1 MSTSTSTARSRRQR
15 TNTKCLGVISL
26 ILPTFVIIGNN
37 NSPPASAAAAAVIR
51 SGTAAAAVDED
62 ESEND
67 VGGGGQQ
74 QLLLGSNDSLL
85 HHSKIV
91 SLLDWSS
98 REIMSVVAT
107 QPKNR
112 IENGQHYLRSSSS
125 MAAAEASSSLGIET
139 NRRRHLYN
147 DHDIE
152 HGNTTRNLRSRP
164 RRGRP
169 KRGERSSSQEEE
181 EHWCE

>member
-1 MSTSTSTARSRRQR
+1 MSMSSTARSRRQR
-15 TNTKCLGVISL
+15 TNTKRLGVISL

-112 IENGQHYLRSSSS
+112 IENGQHYLRSSLS
-125 MAAAEASSSLGIET
+125 MAAGSSSLGIET

-147 DHDIE
+147 DHDID

-169 KRGERSSSQEEE
+169 KRGNRSSSQEEE